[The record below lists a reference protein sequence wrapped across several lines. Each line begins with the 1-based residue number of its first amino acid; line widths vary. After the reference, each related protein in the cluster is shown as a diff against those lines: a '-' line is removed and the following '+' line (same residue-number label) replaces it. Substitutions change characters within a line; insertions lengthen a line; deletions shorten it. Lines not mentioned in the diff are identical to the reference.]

1 MFTLHVDTAESWR
14 GGQNQVLL
22 TVRELKNLGHR
33 TILVA
38 HPNGELLRR
47 ATGSVDLISIASS
60 GEIDL
65 RAAWLL
71 ARALKRLRPEVIQ
84 AHDAKGVAMVALA
97 RSLARLNPQPKFVMS
112 RRVDFHIRRNAFSRW
127 KYAQVDRFLCASEA
141 IRLMLIGDGV
151 SPEQTAT
158 VHEGIDIRKVT
169 SCRSLDLHKELEL
182 PKGVPIVG
190 NVAALVPHKGQQ
202 FLIEAAAMVITQ
214 IPNVRFVILGAGEL
228 EGQLR
233 KQIAKLKVD
242 RHVLLAGFR
251 PDVLSLQKSF
261 DLFVLSS
268 ITEGL
273 GTTLLDA
280 MALGRPIIATKTGGI
295 PEVIIDGKTGLLV
308 PPRDA
313 QSLASA
319 IVALLRDPERR
330 ARLGTEANRRAKEKF
345 SSEQMVKQ
353 TLEAYSHL
361 VDIPLLKDI
370 DHPNGPD

>member
-1 MFTLHVDTAESWR
+1 
-14 GGQNQVLL
+14 
-22 TVRELKNLGHR
+22 
-33 TILVA
+33 
-38 HPNGELLRR
+38 
-47 ATGSVDLISIASS
+47 
-60 GEIDL
+60 
-65 RAAWLL
+65 
-71 ARALKRLRPEVIQ
+71 
-84 AHDAKGVAMVALA
+84 
-97 RSLARLNPQPKFVMS
+97 
-112 RRVDFHIRRNAFSRW
+112 
-127 KYAQVDRFLCASEA
+127 
-141 IRLMLIGDGV
+141 MLIGDGV

-158 VHEGIDIRKVT
+158 VHEGVDIRKVT

-361 VDIPLLKDI
+361 VDIPLLKDT
-370 DHPNGPD
+370 DHPNRPD

>member
-127 KYAQVDRFLCASEA
+127 KYSQVDRFLCASEA

-158 VHEGIDIRKVT
+158 VHEGIDIKKVT

-202 FLIEAAAMVITQ
+202 FLIEAAPMVIAQ

-361 VDIPLLKDI
+361 VDIPLLKDTY
-370 DHPNGPD
+370 HPNGPD

>member
-1 MFTLHVDTAESWR
+1 MFTLHVDTAQSWR

-22 TVRELKNLGHR
+22 TVRGLKNLGHR

-38 HPNGELLRR
+38 QPNGELLRR
-47 ATGSVDLISIASS
+47 ATGRVDLIPIASS

-65 RAAWLL
+65 RAAWRL

-84 AHDAKGVAMVALA
+84 AHDAQGVAMVALA

-127 KYAQVDRFLCASEA
+127 KYSQVDRFLCASEA
-141 IRLMLIGDGV
+141 IRLMLIEDGV

-158 VHEGIDIRKVT
+158 VHEGIDLRKVAN
-169 SCRSLDLHKELEL
+169 CQGLDLHREFRL

-202 FLIEAAAMVITQ
+202 FLIEAAAIVVTQ
-214 IPNVRFVILGAGEL
+214 IPDVRFVILGAGEL
-228 EGQLR
+228 ESQLR
-233 KQIAKLKVD
+233 KQIAKLKID
-242 RHVLLAGFR
+242 RNVLLGGFR

-280 MALGRPIIATKTGGI
+280 MALSRPIIATRTGGI

-319 IVALLRDPERR
+319 IVALLRDPGRR
-330 ARLGTEANRRAKEKF
+330 ARLGTEASLRAEKQF
-345 SSEQMVKQ
+345 SSEQMIKQ
-353 TLEAYSHL
+353 TLEAYSRS
-361 VDIPLLKDI
+361 VDMPLLKDT
-370 DHPNGPD
+370 DHPNVPD